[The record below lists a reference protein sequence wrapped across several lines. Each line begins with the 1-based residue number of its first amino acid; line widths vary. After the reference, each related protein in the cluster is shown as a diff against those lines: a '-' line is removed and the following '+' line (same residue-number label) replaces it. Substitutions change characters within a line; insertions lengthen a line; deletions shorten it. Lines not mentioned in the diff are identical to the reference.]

1 MFSPEPTFFK
11 EKVMQFEDFKNESGL
26 TFKNISSEE
35 WRRYIYADGSSILID
50 EPLALNV
57 SKNGHR
63 LVDAAGTSHYIPKGW
78 KHLKW
83 HVKDGQP
90 HFVT

>member
-1 MFSPEPTFFK
+1 
-11 EKVMQFEDFKNESGL
+11 MQFKDFINKSGL
-26 TFKNISSEE
+26 TFKDISSES
-35 WRRYIYADGSSILID
+35 WRRYTYADGSSILID

-63 LVDAAGTSHYIPKGW
+63 LFDAAGTSHYIPKGW

-83 HVKDGQP
+83 QVKDGQP